1 MRALRSLFLLPL
13 LFMVACASAPMKPP
27 ADFVVL
33 KDRGEGFRAV
43 TADDARLR
51 VRDLAEPT
59 EGGIA
64 FWADTLR
71 ADLVQ
76 RGYELMAS
84 GEVKN
89 VAGTAGQWHEFA
101 ANVQGERIGYLVAV
115 WVIEPTLPWRDDILR
130 VVEFA
135 ARDDVFKARVD
146 AVRAALT
153 TVED

>member
-1 MRALRSLFLLPL
+1 MRSLRSLCLLPL
-13 LFMVACASAPMKPP
+13 LFAVACAAPMKPP
-27 ADFVVL
+27 VDFVVL
-33 KDRGEGFRAV
+33 KDRGEGFRAM

-64 FWADTLR
+64 FWAAALH
-71 ADLVQ
+71 ADLLQ
-76 RGYELMAS
+76 RGYEAIGS

-89 VAGTAGQWHEFA
+89 AAGVAGQWHEFA

-135 ARDDVFKARVD
+135 ARDEVFKARVD
-146 AVRAALT
+146 AVRAALA
-153 TVED
+153 TVKS